1 MTTDK
6 LDIRNQIIEASR
18 NIFSRFGFRKTTMD
32 EIAQSMGKGKSSIY
46 YYFKSKE
53 EIYVAVI
60 EHEAEYLRQE
70 VLKSISKVDNSADK
84 LRCYVLTR
92 MKTLRKVSNFYRAVH
107 TKVASDYDFIE
118 TIRTKYDRE
127 EISLL
132 QSILEEG
139 VKKGVFRV
147 KEPEIASIGI
157 FTALKGLEIP
167 MFWSNQK
174 KDAENQLEELLNLLF
189 YGIMKV

>member
-1 MTTDK
+1 
-6 LDIRNQIIEASR
+6 
-18 NIFSRFGFRKTTMD
+18 
-32 EIAQSMGKGKSSIY
+32 
-46 YYFKSKE
+46 
-53 EIYVAVI
+53 
-60 EHEAEYLRQE
+60 
-70 VLKSISKVDNSADK
+70 
-84 LRCYVLTR
+84 
-92 MKTLRKVSNFYRAVH
+92 
-107 TKVASDYDFIE
+107 VASDYDFIE
-118 TIRTKYDRE
+118 TIRIKYDRE

-132 QSILEEG
+132 RSILEEG